1 MTIKIIHRC
10 QVAADEHGSTTKY
23 YEVGDIV
30 ETAQP
35 WQAKIAQSL
44 VEAGLAAET
53 KVVKPKE
60 TKTKK
65 AKK

>member
-1 MTIKIIHRC
+1 MTIKILHRC
-10 QVAADEHGSTTKY
+10 QAAADEHGSTTRY
-23 YEVGDIV
+23 YEVGDVV
-30 ETAQP
+30 ETSQP

-53 KVVKPKE
+53 KVVAPKE